1 MTVAAPVSAGGV
13 LRVWRVGRM
22 EAMIRA
28 VTPTIPPFESTVL
41 NDDDDFW
48 SGVADWLGSTGLTIA
63 SILVVA
69 FIITKVVSFVAKRQ
83 AKKFSDQQR
92 LASDPRTS
100 TVGAHQQALIGAL
113 RWAINF
119 SVVFVAIIW
128 VLIELKLP
136 SSALVP
142 LASVVGAGLGF
153 GAQQIVG
160 DVLSGMFI
168 LSERQFG
175 VGDLVR
181 VGPLMGVGWVE
192 GHVEE
197 MTLRV
202 TKLRTF
208 DGDLVTIANGEL
220 RQSVNASRDW
230 ARVLIKVPLGRDVDL
245 DEVAAR
251 LDSVGAAMAIEPQWS
266 PVMLETPKVSGL
278 DDLGAD
284 SVHMRV
290 VGRTLPAQQWKV
302 ARELRRRIALALRAM
317 DVAVQPSEEPNT
329 LGEDDD

>member
-1 MTVAAPVSAGGV
+1 MTAMSPLHLITDDAHGTFWDRVLHWLLHTGITIVAIFVFAFA
-13 LRVWRVGRM
+13 
-22 EAMIRA
+22 ITKA
-28 VTPTIPPFESTVL
+28 VTFFARRQSRKFETRRREVT
-41 NDDDDFW
+41 D
-48 SGVADWLGSTGLTIA
+48 V
-63 SILVVA
+63 
-69 FIITKVVSFVAKRQ
+69 
-83 AKKFSDQQR
+83 
-92 LASDPRTS
+92 RTA
-100 TVGAHQQALIGAL
+100 TVGAHEQALIGAL

-128 VLIELKLP
+128 VLIELNLP
-136 SSALVP
+136 ASALVP

-160 DVLSGMFI
+160 DVLAGIFI

-175 VGDLVR
+175 VGDLIR

-202 TKLRTF
+202 TKVRTF

-230 ARVLIKVPLGRDVDL
+230 ARVLVRVPLGRDVDFDAVGARIDQAGLALADDPLWAAMVLEAPKVAGL
-245 DEVAAR
+245 DELAADNVQ
-251 LDSVGAAMAIEPQWS
+251 L
-266 PVMLETPKVSGL
+266 
-278 DDLGAD
+278 
-284 SVHMRV
+284 RV

-302 ARELRRRIALALRAM
+302 ARELRRRVAMVLRDM
-317 DVAVQPSEEPNT
+317 DVEMRPTVEPNT
-329 LGEDDD
+329 VTADDVD

>member
-1 MTVAAPVSAGGV
+1 MTAMIFHVLSGVSPDAGSALDDGGDGFWDGVVEWLRETGITIGLIVVAALV
-13 LRVWRVGRM
+13 L
-22 EAMIRA
+22 
-28 VTPTIPPFESTVL
+28 
-41 NDDDDFW
+41 
-48 SGVADWLGSTGLTIA
+48 
-63 SILVVA
+63 
-69 FIITKVVSFVAKRQ
+69 TKVVSLVAKRQ
-83 AKKFSDQQR
+83 ARKFSEQQR

-113 RWAINF
+113 RWAVNF
-119 SVVFVAIIW
+119 SIVFVAIIW
-128 VLIELKLP
+128 VLIELNLP
-136 SSALVP
+136 STALVP

-251 LDSVGAAMAIEPQWS
+251 LDEVGAAMAVEPQWA
-266 PVMLETPKVSGL
+266 PVVLEAPKVSGL

-302 ARELRRRIALALRAM
+302 ARELRRRIALTLRAM
-317 DVAVQPSEEPNT
+317 DVRVQPSEEPNS
-329 LGEDDD
+329 LVDDDD